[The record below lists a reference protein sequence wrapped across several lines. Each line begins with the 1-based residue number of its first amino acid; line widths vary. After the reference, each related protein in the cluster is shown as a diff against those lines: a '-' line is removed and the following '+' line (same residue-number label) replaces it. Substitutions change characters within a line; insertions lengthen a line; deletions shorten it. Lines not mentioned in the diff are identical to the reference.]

1 MYVCMYD
8 SSYVY
13 TYIYIHTHV
22 YTQHGGEKCLTV
34 NLFELSSVRD
44 TVCTFCMYVDGTQK
58 QVSKKQ
64 NCAVQVR

>member
-1 MYVCMYD
+1 MYVW
-8 SSYVY
+8 YVHMC
-13 TYIYIHTHV
+13 THIVVHTCT